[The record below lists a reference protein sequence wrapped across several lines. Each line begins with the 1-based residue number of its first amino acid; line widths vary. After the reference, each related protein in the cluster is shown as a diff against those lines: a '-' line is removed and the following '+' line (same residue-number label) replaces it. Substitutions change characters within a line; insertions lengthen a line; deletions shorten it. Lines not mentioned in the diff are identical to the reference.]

1 MPQMNLPNAPKL
13 LLAFVFVVAVVAAG
27 DDAGKPTTVKGY
39 VLDSA
44 CAFTKDLKKP
54 ISKECATA
62 CAKAGSPLVILT
74 DNGTIYWPI
83 AGTTPSSGQ
92 NEKLLPFAGQ
102 RVTAGGKVF
111 QRGGSS
117 ALVIEKIEPLSDQK

>member
-1 MPQMNLPNAPKL
+1 MNLRNVSRIL
-13 LLAFVFVVAVVAAG
+13 LMFVIAAAALAANNE
-27 DDAGKPTTVKGY
+27 AGKPITVKGY

-54 ISKECATA
+54 ISAQCAIA
-62 CAKAGSPLVILT
+62 CAKAGSPLVILS
-74 DNGTIYWPI
+74 DNGTVYWPI
-83 AGTTPSSGQ
+83 AETTPSSGQ

-102 RVTAGGKVF
+102 KGPSSGKVF

-117 ALVIEKIEPLSDQK
+117 ALVIDKIELLEAQK

>member
-1 MPQMNLPNAPKL
+1 MQLRNAPKL
-13 LLAFVFVVAVVAAG
+13 LLAIVFVVAALAAG
-27 DDAGKPTTVKGY
+27 SDAGKPITVKGY

-44 CAFTKDLKKP
+44 CAFTKGLEKP

-74 DNGTIYWPI
+74 DDGTIYWPI
-83 AGTTPSSGQ
+83 ADTTPSSGQ
-92 NEKLLPFAGQ
+92 DEKLLPFAGQ
-102 RVTAGGKVF
+102 KVAASGKVF